1 MITLGVLRLA
11 EDSVR
16 VCRRSWTLR
25 IALLLGLIWL
35 CRPPCMPRAGAPDG
49 WGQVL
54 SLACDSEGDVAAP
67 VALGL
72 QEQRL
77 ASRRSYALD
86 STIRLLQALR
96 SRNDLPPYL
105 DNLVHS
111 GKLGVLVRFRDGVHL
126 QHLSQLE
133 AQLGIEF
140 TRVNG
145 KVASVG
151 GVRGAQTP
159 WESLDR
165 LAEWP
170 GVVRVDSIWK
180 PAVAAPLD
188 VSIVETGADKIWNL
202 LDSEGW
208 YVRGRGVVVAAFDT
222 GIDVFHPDF
231 WRADGGTYPWLDVN
245 DNNVFDPGTDAV
257 DLDRSG
263 SISANELLD
272 AIDATSSWSDAIPG
286 TNDSTF
292 QANMD
297 WLYNDANRN
306 GLRDYGPPDFAETD
320 ATYGERLYM
329 TEDGNQNGILD
340 PEEVLLALGSSKV
353 YKTLDVNAVE
363 RSSGL
368 DLIHDPPDGDGH
380 GTSVGSV
387 LCGGSVGTR
396 RYVGVAPEMSLLMAN
411 RFVHSGDPTIYMQWA
426 EANGAQVMLYEFGSW
441 IQEFL
446 DGSSNLEQMVDAEAA
461 KGIVQIA
468 PAGNLADGKKHAH
481 RIMGGGASDDTPVTV
496 PWGWEIADAWL
507 SILWHGPEDAL
518 DVLQITTPSGV
529 SVTPPGD
536 GSWVETTD
544 GHSVLSERDQSARG
558 TSRFDVYVYGKG
570 ADVADGTWHLS
581 LHNNTMS
588 WLSVHVYVYDSITA
602 WTDGVT
608 FPDGVAFSGSTV
620 TSPATADNAIAV
632 ASYSTRGHND
642 LVSGALSPF
651 SGRGPRIDGQSVL
664 DMAAPGHYDI
674 ACALSGDA
682 TDAAFGQYSWFG
694 GTSAAAAHVAG
705 AAALLLQSDPSLS
718 PAQVR
723 QRLRDAARRDDHTG
737 VVPNDS
743 WGLGKLDVWAAL
755 PVIPTVTPTPRSR
768 ALLPVVLKM
777 AFP

>member
-1 MITLGVLRLA
+1 MITLGAPRLA
-11 EDSVR
+11 KKSVR
-16 VCRRSWTLR
+16 ACSRSWTLR
-25 IALLLGLIWL
+25 TALLLGLILL
-35 CRPPCMPRAGAPDG
+35 CRPTCVPRAEAPG
-49 WGQVL
+49 GSGQFL
-54 SLACDSEGDVAAP
+54 PLGCGSESDIAAP
-67 VALGL
+67 AALGL
-72 QEQRL
+72 REHSF
-77 ASRRSYALD
+77 AGRRSYALD
-86 STIRLLQALR
+86 STVRLLQGLR
-96 SRNDLPPYL
+96 SRSDLPPYL
-105 DNLVHS
+105 DSLVHS
-111 GKLGVLVRFRDGVHL
+111 DKLGVLVRFRDGVRL
-126 QHLSQLE
+126 QHLSQME
-133 AQLGIEF
+133 AQLGIAF

-145 KVASVG
+145 GVARVG
-151 GVRGAQTP
+151 AVCGAQTP
-159 WESLDR
+159 WESLHR

-188 VSIVETGADKIWNL
+188 VSIVETGADEVWDL
-202 LDSEGW
+202 LDSRGW
-208 YVRGRGVVVAAFDT
+208 HVRGRGVVVAAFDT

-263 SISANELLD
+263 SVSADERLD
-272 AIDATSSWSDAIPG
+272 AVDATSSWSDGIPG
-286 TNDSTF
+286 TNDSVF
-292 QANMD
+292 EADMD
-297 WLYNDANRN
+297 WVYNDANRN

-320 ATYGERLYM
+320 ATYGERLFLAQ
-329 TEDGNQNGILD
+329 DSNQNGILD
-340 PEEVLLALGSSKV
+340 PGEVLLALGSSKV
-353 YKTLDVNAVE
+353 YKALDVNAVE
-363 RSSGL
+363 RTSGL
-368 DLIHDPPDGDGH
+368 DLIHNPPDGDGH
-380 GTSVGSV
+380 GTLVASI

-396 RYVGVAPEMSLLMAN
+396 RYVGVAPDMSLLMAN
-411 RFVHSGDPTIYMQWA
+411 RFVHSGDPTIYIPWA

-481 RIMGGGASDDTPVTV
+481 RIMAGGASDDTPVTV
-496 PWGWEIADAWL
+496 PWGWGIPDAWL

-518 DVLQITTPSGV
+518 GVLQITTPSGA

-536 GSWVETTD
+536 GTWVETSD
-544 GHSVLSERDQSARG
+544 GHSILTERDQSARG
-558 TSRFDVYVYGKG
+558 TSRFDVYIYGNG
-570 ADVADGTWHLS
+570 ADLADGTWHLS

-588 WLSVHVYVYDSITA
+588 WLSVHAYVYDSITA

-620 TSPATADNAIAV
+620 TSPATADHAIAV
-632 ASYSTRGHND
+632 ASYSTRGRND
-642 LVSGALSPF
+642 LIPGALSPF

-682 TDAAFGQYSWFG
+682 TDAAFGQYAWFG

-718 PAQVR
+718 PAQVK
-723 QRLRDAARRDDHTG
+723 QRLGDAARPDDHTG
-737 VVPNDS
+737 IVPNDS
-743 WGLGKLDVWAAL
+743 WGKGKLDIRAAL
-755 PVIPTVTPTPRSR
+755 PATPTVTSTPRSR
-768 ALLPVVLKM
+768 ALLPIVLKM
-777 AFP
+777 AYP